1 MFRSHGPHLETCHLV
16 QAEWNMTVGTQ
27 DWAINLELTLALMP
41 PSVGALVE
49 ASLRRPICLGAHGN
63 LTAVSAETWTSPS
76 SFSLE
81 CFLGTLTGNHVFPSS
96 NIKYDSAGG
105 KGGRTSK
112 WHRDAVTLQ
121 GEGDAATLRVA
132 TLLRTTNAAT
142 LFSCRCFDAAT
153 LLRTPDPSEAEKLY

>member
-1 MFRSHGPHLETCHLV
+1 
-16 QAEWNMTVGTQ
+16 MTVGTH

-81 CFLGTLTGNHVFPSS
+81 CFLGTLTGNHVSPRPIS
-96 NIKYDSAGG
+96 NM
-105 KGGRTSK
+105 T
-112 WHRDAVTLQ
+112 VQ
-121 GEGDAATLRVA
+121 GEK
-132 TLLRTTNAAT
+132 
-142 LFSCRCFDAAT
+142 
-153 LLRTPDPSEAEKLY
+153 EAERASDTVTP